1 MATQSAAWRLKAM
14 LAQSMRVNANAPEV
28 LFAMTSFSKFYSRFF
43 NSCVNTRDEKILDR
57 HQLVK
62 VPRLVYLI
70 LKSLGFC
77 IFETE
82 DGEAP
87 LMGPGGHPVCVQ
99 SLTGFNLRE
108 RLKGQFKAA
117 AQGFKGFSSG
127 ARETAASTG
136 AYFNRAIGQR
146 ADAKVAFLNGLIRR
160 LESEIKLE
168 EGTPGAA
175 EDARAAKVAQIAIQ
189 LREENPRL
197 QNKGIEDPDMQR
209 ALESYIQGNTGTGLK
224 IALTRKDIAKFYQR
238 AHSYAETLEKRAK
251 EHRDEGQKAN
261 LRKAAEMAN
270 TKCRIDAEKIATE
283 VVTDEKTRCEN
294 IRKGVFSSI
303 DTDQTPHTFETI
315 AAATPH
321 SWTQYCMNM
330 TEPRNRS
337 RSPRAAGTARAD
349 RSVTAGGR

>member
-127 ARETAASTG
+127 ARETAASSG

-160 LESEIKLE
+160 LESDIDLKK
-168 EGTPGAA
+168 GTPGEA

-337 RSPRAAGTARAD
+337 RSPRAAGTARAA